1 MSAGDRIQALAI
13 IHPSQIA
20 TPSELRDGKP
30 PGWAG
35 TTPSGQLQA
44 GTNAWRVG
52 PRRLSKALVGTT
64 CTYSDDPPPGR
75 LVSQRSADRLRQQRM
90 PQRVGHRRPCE
101 GTWAHCAHA
110 LFFAKEALGASP
122 RRSASEAS
130 VIYPPAMPKQHGTPV
145 DRSSA
150 SLNECFRPACAAVSL
165 GSVVPNHTPRSS
177 ISRCLGCSGD
187 VRSRA
192 RLR

>member
-1 MSAGDRIQALAI
+1 MGWG
-13 IHPSQIA
+13 HPVRA
-20 TPSELRDGKP
+20 TVSWNECVARGSWAVEQSTRRNDVHVSRRSPSRAARFSTL
-30 PGWAG
+30 
-35 TTPSGQLQA
+35 
-44 GTNAWRVG
+44 
-52 PRRLSKALVGTT
+52 
-64 CTYSDDPPPGR
+64 C
-75 LVSQRSADRLRQQRM
+75 RSTAAATM
-90 PQRVGHRRPCE
+90 PQWEGHRRPCE

-165 GSVVPNHTPRSS
+165 GGVVPNHTPRSS